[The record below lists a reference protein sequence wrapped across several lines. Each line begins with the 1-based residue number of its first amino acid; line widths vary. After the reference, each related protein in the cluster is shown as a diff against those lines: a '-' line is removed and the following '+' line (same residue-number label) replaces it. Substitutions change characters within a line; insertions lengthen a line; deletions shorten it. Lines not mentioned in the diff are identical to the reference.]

1 MILLRAYTDPLPSE
15 VLPSEVFNDLYLLKI
30 VRLFRKKSIAF
41 YEFFDFYTA
50 VLDFQHSISTPMQRG
65 ILLRMDT
72 LCCDT
77 GGQRLQFSY
86 VCVVAFWKA
95 ESLQPVCRQKE
106 TGKYLIL
113 QPFCKRNGCFILA

>member
-1 MILLRAYTDPLPSE
+1 MLIKNNTPFP
-15 VLPSEVFNDLYLLKI
+15 
-30 VRLFRKKSIAF
+30 KKSIAF

-65 ILLRMDT
+65 ILFCMDV

-86 VCVVAFWKA
+86 VCVGAFWKA

-113 QPFCKRNGCFILA
+113 QPFCKRSGCFLLA